1 MKKRHRW
8 ILMLLTLCSAALLT
22 GSVAERRELAVEA
35 RVDSLQEDL
44 AGEVF
49 RFHVIANSDSDQDQ
63 ALKYQVRDRVIAY
76 MRRSL
81 GEEDVSLEET
91 KAWAGEHLGEI
102 EEVARKAL
110 KEAGSSDRVKARV
123 ARVYF
128 PDKRYGEIWFPQG
141 YYEALQIRLGK
152 AGGQNWWCVLYPN
165 LCFTGSVCGVVTEEG
180 RQDLEEALTA
190 EEYQMVTAASD
201 FKIKTFFFGDLLGEV
216 P

>member
-35 RVDSLQEDL
+35 RVDALQEDL

-81 GEEDVSLEET
+81 GEEDVSLEKT

-123 ARVYF
+123 ARVY
-128 PDKRYGEIWFPQG
+128 R
-141 YYEALQIRLGK
+141 
-152 AGGQNWWCVLYPN
+152 
-165 LCFTGSVCGVVTEEG
+165 
-180 RQDLEEALTA
+180 
-190 EEYQMVTAASD
+190 
-201 FKIKTFFFGDLLGEV
+201 
-216 P
+216 

>member
-1 MKKRHRW
+1 MKNRHRW
-8 ILMLLTLCSAALLT
+8 ILMLLALCSAALLT

-35 RVDSLQEDL
+35 RVAALQEDL

-63 ALKYQVRDRVIAY
+63 ALKYQVRDQVIAY

-91 KAWAGEHLGEI
+91 KEWAGEHLREI

-110 KEAGSSDRVKARV
+110 KEAGSSERVKARV

>member
-1 MKKRHRW
+1 MKNRHRW
-8 ILMLLTLCSAALLT
+8 ILMLLALCSAALLT
-22 GSVAERRELAVEA
+22 GSVAARRELAVEA
-35 RVDSLQEDL
+35 RVGALQEDL

-63 ALKYQVRDRVIAY
+63 ALKYQVRDQVIAY

-91 KAWAGEHLGEI
+91 KEWAG
-102 EEVARKAL
+102 
-110 KEAGSSDRVKARV
+110 
-123 ARVYF
+123 
-128 PDKRYGEIWFPQG
+128 DKRYGEIWFPQG
-141 YYEALQIRLGK
+141 YYEALQIRLGE
-152 AGGQNWWCVLYPN
+152 ARGQNWWCVLYPN

>member
-1 MKKRHRW
+1 MKNRHRW
-8 ILMLLTLCSAALLT
+8 ILMLLALCSAALLT

-35 RVDSLQEDL
+35 RVDALQEDL

-63 ALKYQVRDRVIAY
+63 
-76 MRRSL
+76 
-81 GEEDVSLEET
+81 SLEET
-91 KAWAGEHLGEI
+91 KEWAGEHLREI

>member
-35 RVDSLQEDL
+35 RVDALQEDL

-81 GEEDVSLEET
+81 GERMSPWRRQ
-91 KAWAGEHLGEI
+91 KRGPGNILGRS
-102 EEVARKAL
+102 RKWP
-110 KEAGSSDRVKARV
+110 G
-123 ARVYF
+123 
-128 PDKRYGEIWFPQG
+128 
-141 YYEALQIRLGK
+141 RL
-152 AGGQNWWCVLYPN
+152 
-165 LCFTGSVCGVVTEEG
+165 
-180 RQDLEEALTA
+180 
-190 EEYQMVTAASD
+190 
-201 FKIKTFFFGDLLGEV
+201 
-216 P
+216 

>member
-1 MKKRHRW
+1 MKNRHRW
-8 ILMLLTLCSAALLT
+8 ILMLLALCSAALLT
-22 GSVAERRELAVEA
+22 GSVAERRDLAVEA
-35 RVDSLQEDL
+35 RVDALQEDL

-63 ALKYQVRDRVIAY
+63 ALKYQVRDQVIVY

-91 KAWAGEHLGEI
+91 KEWAGEHLREI

-141 YYEALQIRLGK
+141 YYEALQIRLGERSELVVRPLPQSLLYRFGVRRGDRGRP
-152 AGGQNWWCVLYPN
+152 AGSGGGAY
-165 LCFTGSVCGVVTEEG
+165 GG
-180 RQDLEEALTA
+180 RIPD
-190 EEYQMVTAASD
+190 
-201 FKIKTFFFGDLLGEV
+201 GDRGLGL
-216 P
+216 

>member
-35 RVDSLQEDL
+35 RVDALQEDL

-81 GEEDVSLEET
+81 GEEDVSLEESFELYSRGMNLL
-91 KAWAGEHLGEI
+91 KQCSQAIDEVEKKVLVLDENGETHE
-102 EEVARKAL
+102 
-110 KEAGSSDRVKARV
+110 
-123 ARVYF
+123 F
-128 PDKRYGEIWFPQG
+128 
-141 YYEALQIRLGK
+141 
-152 AGGQNWWCVLYPN
+152 
-165 LCFTGSVCGVVTEEG
+165 
-180 RQDLEEALTA
+180 
-190 EEYQMVTAASD
+190 
-201 FKIKTFFFGDLLGEV
+201 
-216 P
+216 

>member
-8 ILMLLTLCSAALLT
+8 ILMLLALCSAALLT

-35 RVDSLQEDL
+35 RVDALQEDL

-81 GEEDVSLEET
+81 GEEDVSLEKT

-128 PDKRYGEIWFPQG
+128 PDKRYGEIWSPRG
-141 YYEALQIRLGK
+141 IMKPCRSGLARREDRTGGASSIPISALPVR
-152 AGGQNWWCVLYPN
+152 C
-165 LCFTGSVCGVVTEEG
+165 
-180 RQDLEEALTA
+180 
-190 EEYQMVTAASD
+190 AAW
-201 FKIKTFFFGDLLGEV
+201 
-216 P
+216 